1 MGVVI
6 GLAGADLQPRQGL
19 HRLDVA
25 GVDLKSSAVRVE
37 RLTGAAGTLQ
47 GERQIHAWIWMTRH

>member
-6 GLAGADLQPRQGL
+6 GLAARICTAPGL

-25 GVDLKSSAVRVE
+25 GVDLKSRAVRVE
-37 RLTGAAGTLQ
+37 RLTGAAGTPP
-47 GERQIHAWIWMTRH
+47 G